1 MSRKDVSS
9 DNCNLKNVTIMWQS
23 LSVYPET
30 FVDFFRLLSAS
41 VQGSCSG
48 ASPKTLRNSCKVR
61 LAVCSYV
68 TDFGRN
74 VSGLTLGTAIA
85 AGSRAS
91 APGAARLCD
100 GRARAR
106 HRGSGALIATARS
119 RAHAFE
125 TTNGLAEWRPGVSSL
140 VPRSHSGSTTDPD
153 QRALTGHCL

>member
-1 MSRKDVSS
+1 MTIPDEPFQKGSS
-9 DNCNLKNVTIMWQS
+9 MKA

-74 VSGLTLGTAIA
+74 VSGLTLTLVAVLALPAVAFAQPASGTNAKGPPDAMRFCYINGEPYSEGA
-85 AGSRAS
+85 KADNRVCVRPHSVEAFNATELPLRWEE
-91 APGAARLCD
+91 AAR
-100 GRARAR
+100 
-106 HRGSGALIATARS
+106 SK
-119 RAHAFE
+119 
-125 TTNGLAEWRPGVSSL
+125 
-140 VPRSHSGSTTDPD
+140 
-153 QRALTGHCL
+153 